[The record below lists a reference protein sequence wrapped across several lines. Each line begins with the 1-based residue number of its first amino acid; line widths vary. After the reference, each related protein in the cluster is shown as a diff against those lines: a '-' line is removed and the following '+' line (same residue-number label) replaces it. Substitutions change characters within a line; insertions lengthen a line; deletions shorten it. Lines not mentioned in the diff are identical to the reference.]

1 MQIGAGILKK
11 WSFDAAILYSID
23 SDLAGK
29 KKQVVEFTTMAI
41 SFISLFTSQ
50 LFEISFLKFTF

>member
-29 KKQVVEFTTMAI
+29 KNKLLNSPQWQFP
-41 SFISLFTSQ
+41 L
-50 LFEISFLKFTF
+50 